1 MALSGMPSTGHS
13 LLLQQADGDFDL
25 AVWNEPDV
33 WNQNADQ
40 PILVEA
46 QSVTLDLGA
55 THSSIEVFDPLVGT
69 APIATFSNTD
79 QVTFDVA
86 DHLVIVRVDADVT
99 SGGGDIGG
107 EPADGPGTRAVLT
120 FDDLALASGT
130 EQPLTRYGGFDFA
143 QTGVYHPDGALGYAT
158 ASGDNLLFFAE
169 AGGSDIPGYETPAGS
184 DMVITRTDGGAFAF
198 HGASFSAAHYELTVY
213 AKAYD
218 AAGNLIA
225 SNSLPATSGE
235 AVYWAFEDEAD
246 KAAFADIHS
255 LHLWASGYFGIDD
268 FAYTTVA

>member
-1 MALSGMPSTGHS
+1 M
-13 LLLQQADGDFDL
+13 
-25 AVWNEPDV
+25 
-33 WNQNADQ
+33 
-40 PILVEA
+40 
-46 QSVTLDLGA
+46 TLDLGA

-86 DHLVIVRVDADVT
+86 DHPVIVRVDADVT

-169 AGGSDIPGYETPAGS
+169 AGGSDIWLRCAG
-184 DMVITRTDGGAFAF
+184 RLRHGHHQDGWRCLRIPWRQFQRGPLRA
-198 HGASFSAAHYELTVY
+198 TVY